1 MSVILGFCAIP
12 LIAAA
17 LVIKNN
23 RDLVGNTAYYLTALA
38 VIVGAISISFA
49 SEIVELRVC
58 RRHRTESGA
67 AAAESGAAAAESG
80 AAAAV
85 PVDSESANDGGNDSG
100 SEADAPKITSPRAG
114 EFCVAGKIDRG
125 PNLLA
130 YRELN
135 VVSGAVFE
143 EYMPT
148 AHLGLGVKNLTPPAS
163 LSVSL
168 LGANSRQ
175 LRPEAAG
182 GPPLAVVR

>member
-67 AAAESGAAAAESG
+67 AAAESGAAAA
-80 AAAAV
+80 V
-85 PVDSESANDGGNDSG
+85 PVDSEAANDGGNDSG

-163 LSVSL
+163 LSVPL